1 MPRICL
7 VLMCLLP
14 LTFAGPFAVADDLV
28 PPKEVRLVYSNGQHN
43 AFTALR
49 RFRGALWLA
58 FRTAKDH
65 NSGDGDILVLK
76 STDGEARSWTEAFRL
91 NVVPD
96 DRDPQFL
103 VTDKRLF
110 LYDAAMTGPELTTY
124 LVFTDDGQTWSKP
137 QPVYLP
143 RFIVW
148 KPFEHD
154 GKFFSAAHKKDEV
167 SGGKGREVHFITSTD
182 GINWEKL
189 STIRAGNWES
199 ETTVYLDPKH
209 HATAFLRQKY
219 GSPPAQILEAD
230 PPYADWKS
238 RPSDVGHFSGHSVHT
253 FRGVTY
259 LMSRTM
265 DYSKKPVGTG
275 SMLYTFANNKLTP
288 YCQLP
293 SGGDCAY
300 LEAVEQGDNML
311 VSYYSSHEGPTNI
324 YLAVIPLKR

>member
-1 MPRICL
+1 
-7 VLMCLLP
+7 MCLLP

-199 ETTVYLDPKH
+199 
-209 HATAFLRQKY
+209 
-219 GSPPAQILEAD
+219 
-230 PPYADWKS
+230 
-238 RPSDVGHFSGHSVHT
+238 
-253 FRGVTY
+253 
-259 LMSRTM
+259 
-265 DYSKKPVGTG
+265 
-275 SMLYTFANNKLTP
+275 
-288 YCQLP
+288 
-293 SGGDCAY
+293 
-300 LEAVEQGDNML
+300 
-311 VSYYSSHEGPTNI
+311 
-324 YLAVIPLKR
+324 